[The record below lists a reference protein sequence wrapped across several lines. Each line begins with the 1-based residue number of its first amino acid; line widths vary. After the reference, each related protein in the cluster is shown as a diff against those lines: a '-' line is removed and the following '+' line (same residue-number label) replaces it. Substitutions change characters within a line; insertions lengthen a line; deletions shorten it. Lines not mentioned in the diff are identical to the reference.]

1 MFEYFQIEAGK
12 FSRGADYFEI
22 LMEYCEIV
30 IDYFI
35 KVVPLI
41 LKKLTLNCCIVALQQ
56 YNIPDDAKL
65 LQ

>member
-1 MFEYFQIEAGK
+1 VGLCVMFEYFQIEAGK

-35 KVVPLI
+35 KVVPFWKFL
-41 LKKLTLNCCIVALQQ
+41 VAPMKTAL
-56 YNIPDDAKL
+56 AL
-65 LQ
+65 